1 MNARLLIIRHGQTDW
16 NQKGRFQG
24 QSDLPLNS
32 LGLRQVQ
39 AAGWAAA
46 QALNGEQPQAIYAS
60 DLRRAWQ
67 SAEAVHTALPN
78 NVSIPLIAEPRL
90 REMSFG
96 DWEGMTYAEIQAR
109 YSGALQR
116 WEADLENI
124 APPNGETLRQMVE
137 RVQAALNDLLQAH
150 PNGTTLLVGHG
161 GPLQLLIALMLGLPP
176 ARFWQIHLSNASL
189 SELRIYPEGAIL
201 NLLNCTSHLKGIE

>member
-16 NQKGRFQG
+16 NQQGRFQG

-32 LGLRQVQ
+32 LGLRLAQ

-67 SAEAVHTALPN
+67 SAEAVHTALPTN
-78 NVSIPLIAEPRL
+78 ESIPLIAEPRL

-161 GPLQLLIALMLGLPP
+161 GPLQLLIALTLGLPP

>member
-1 MNARLLIIRHGQTDW
+1 MTTRLLIIRHGQTDW
-16 NQKGRFQG
+16 NQQGRFQG
-24 QSDLPLNS
+24 QSDPPLNS
-32 LGLRQVQ
+32 LGLRQAY
-39 AAGWAAA
+39 AAGLAAA
-46 QALNGEQPQAIYAS
+46 QALQGERPRAIYAS

-67 SAEAVHTALPN
+67 SAEAVRSALPDGET
-78 NVSIPLIAEPRL
+78 VPLIAEPRL
-90 REMSFG
+90 REMAFG
-96 DWEGMTYAEIQAR
+96 DWEGMTYAEIQAS

-137 RVQAALNDLLQAH
+137 RVQAALNDLLQTH
-150 PNGTTLLVGHG
+150 PDGAILLVGHG
-161 GPLQLLIALMLGLPP
+161 GPLQLLIALSLGLPP

-201 NLLNCTSHLKGIE
+201 NLLNCTSHLEGSK